1 MSSLMFLGD
10 EKGMNPRDDTTLG
23 DGHVGQELVDLLVIA
38 DGQQKVSGLDCVP
51 LAGLSGVPADL
62 QDLSSE
68 ILQHGSQVDG
78 GDDLHGVVDLVVS

>member
-1 MSSLMFLGD
+1 MFLGD
-10 EKGMNPRDDTTLG
+10 EERVNPRDDTTLG

-68 ILQHGSQVDG
+68 VLQHSSQVDG
-78 GDDLHGVVDLVVS
+78 GDDLHGVVDLVVP

>member
-1 MSSLMFLGD
+1 MFLGD

-23 DGHVGQELVDLLVIA
+23 DGHVGEELVDLLIIA

-68 ILQHGSQVDG
+68 VLHHSSQVDG

>member
-1 MSSLMFLGD
+1 MFLGD
-10 EKGMNPRDDTTLG
+10 EKGVDPRDDTTLG

-68 ILQHGSQVDG
+68 VLQHSCQVDG